1 MRWRV
6 CLILLTVLGCR
17 ISCLGQNSGSA
28 LAEIKAAADA
38 GDPAAQDK
46 LAQQFILR
54 TDTKQAE
61 FWYRKAA
68 EQGYA
73 HAQGKLGDMLL
84 NRSRISINGT
94 PVQRA
99 AMSDEALKW
108 ATLAAN
114 QGDKRGQADLA
125 SICLEGKLVKPDLI
139 EAYKWGDL
147 AAQGSM
153 LDPATISG
161 RSTRDSAILKMT
173 PDQISEAKKRVAA
186 FIPHIP
192 GKDEL
197 PEPAWVGKIKLA
209 GLSGAGDR
217 RLAIISGTTFSQGE
231 TASVKVAGRTVKV
244 HCMEIRENSVL
255 VEVDGLD
262 KPHELFLAGAK
273 P

>member
-1 MRWRV
+1 M
-6 CLILLTVLGCR
+6 VLGCR
-17 ISCLGQNSGSA
+17 VSSLAQYSGSA

-46 LAQQFILR
+46 LAEQFILR
-54 TDTKQAE
+54 TDIKQAE
-61 FWYRKAA
+61 FWYRKSA

-94 PVQRA
+94 PAQRA
-99 AMSDEALKW
+99 AMGEEALKW

-125 SICLEGKLVKPDLI
+125 SICLEGKLVKPDLV
-139 EAYKWGDL
+139 EAYKWGDF

-153 LDPATISG
+153 IDTATIAG
-161 RSTRDSAILKMT
+161 RSIRDSAILKMT

-186 FIPHIP
+186 FTPHMP

-197 PEPAWVGKIKLA
+197 PEPSWVAQIKLS
-209 GLSGAGDR
+209 GLSGAVDR
-217 RLAIISGTTFSQGE
+217 RLAIIGGTTFSQGE
-231 TASVKVAGRTVKV
+231 TAPVKVSGKTIKV
-244 HCMEIRENSVL
+244 RCLEIREKSVL
-255 VEVDGLD
+255 VEIDGFD
-262 KPHELFLAGAK
+262 KPRELFLADAK

>member
-1 MRWRV
+1 MHWRV
-6 CLILLTVLGCR
+6 LFILLTVFGCR
-17 ISCLGQNSGSA
+17 ISCLGQNSGVA

-84 NRSRISINGT
+84 NRSRFSVNGT

-99 AMSDEALKW
+99 AMSDEGLKW

-114 QGDKRGQADLA
+114 QGDKLGQADLA
-125 SICLEGKLVKPDLI
+125 GVCLEGKLVKQDLI

-153 LDPATISG
+153 IDTATISG

-186 FIPHIP
+186 FIPHVP

-197 PEPAWVGKIKLA
+197 PEPSWVGQIKLS
-209 GLSGAGDR
+209 GLSGAADH
-217 RLAIISGTTFSQGE
+217 RLAIIGGATFSQGE

-244 HCMEIRENSVL
+244 HCLEIREKSVL
-255 VEVDGLD
+255 VEIDGLD
-262 KPHELFLAGAK
+262 KPRELFLGAAK